1 VSAGAARGFDPA
13 ELIQVRILQ
22 LPVAMH
28 AEAQE
33 HSEALRREFRLIADQ
48 ARHHP
53 DQSVP
58 HRFVELMEALG
69 AQYGGLNP
77 ESEDA
82 LDQAIT
88 AGAPSVDLTMRLPP
102 AAAQAC
108 RDLGAILDDAD
119 AYCREGRLLL
129 TLATPAPLVGYR
141 RWYLDEFVRQ
151 LGGEPPR
158 PWPEVAARYLR
169 EAGDSD
175 T

>member
-1 VSAGAARGFDPA
+1 MSAGAATGFDPA
-13 ELIQVRILQ
+13 ELVPVHILQ

-33 HSEALRREFRLIADQ
+33 HAEALRREFRLIADQ

-53 DQSVP
+53 DESVP
-58 HRFVELMEALG
+58 HRFVELMEALST
-69 AQYGGLNP
+69 QYGGLNP

-82 LDQAIT
+82 LDEAMT
-88 AGAPSVDLTMRLPP
+88 AGAQSVDLTMRLPR

-108 RDLGAILDDAD
+108 RDLAAILDDAD

-129 TLATPAPLVGYR
+129 TLATPEPLVGYR
-141 RWYLDEFVRQ
+141 HWYLDEFVRQ

-158 PWPEVAARYLR
+158 PWPEVAAQYLR
-169 EAGDSD
+169 DPALPVD
-175 T
+175 

>member
-1 VSAGAARGFDPA
+1 MSAAAAVGFDSA
-13 ELIQVRILQ
+13 ELIPVHILQ

-33 HSEALRREFRLIADQ
+33 HGEALRREFRLIADQ
-48 ARHHP
+48 VRHHP
-53 DQSVP
+53 GGSVP

-69 AQYGGLNP
+69 VQYGGLNP
-77 ESEDA
+77 ESEDT
-82 LDQAIT
+82 LDEAIRV
-88 AGAPSVDLTMRLPP
+88 GAPSVDLTLRLPR

-108 RDLGAILDDAD
+108 RDLAAILDDAD

-129 TLATPAPLVGYR
+129 TLATPEPLVGYR

-158 PWPEVAARYLR
+158 PWPEVAAEYLR
-169 EAGDSD
+169 DAALPNA
-175 T
+175 